1 MNTMLLNR
9 HVLAGGLLLLLTL
22 SSHTSRAEGSTAL
35 LENARACAEES
46 SRLERLNCYDALF
59 KTPTPS
65 VDTSELPAL
74 WHAIERQEAAR
85 SGDDMGLIIR
95 EAGSDVLISVP
106 ALGTTPPR
114 PIMVMA
120 CEKLI
125 TRFQLHMP
133 VAIDSARVTLELTG
147 HGGVIEQQWR
157 VRDGGQVISGGR
169 GLPAIDTL
177 RQLLSAE
184 ELTLRSDESALDG
197 LRFDVSGLRE
207 DIQPLRNACRW

>member
-22 SSHTSRAEGSTAL
+22 LSHPSRAEGSTAL

-85 SGDDMGLIIR
+85 AGDDMGLIIR

-133 VAIDSARVTLELTG
+133 VAPSPRPPYAKLLLELLLKLPMYLQCPS
-147 HGGVIEQQWR
+147 HGAA
-157 VRDGGQVISGGR
+157 
-169 GLPAIDTL
+169 LK
-177 RQLLSAE
+177 E
-184 ELTLRSDESALDG
+184 ELLERAA
-197 LRFDVSGLRE
+197 
-207 DIQPLRNACRW
+207 P